1 MKIALLLSIVCAA
14 SILGGC
20 STNRGGTADE
30 YNTSS
35 GSMEETSPSVTDP
48 SLPANPNVGPQIT
61 PP

>member
-1 MKIALLLSIVCAA
+1 MKIALLLSTICAA
-14 SILGGC
+14 LIFNGC

-30 YNTSS
+30 YSTSS
-35 GSMEETSPSVTDP
+35 GSAEETSPPVTDP